1 MFDCFFNFLVTKGP
15 HRRFKRIELLDCF
28 MKDTDLKTCEP
39 NRLVLPDTLL
49 KEILM
54 ICNVQYLR
62 CSATDDVIV
71 LPA

>member
-1 MFDCFFNFLVTKGP
+1 MLDCLFNLLVAKGP

-28 MKDTDLKTCEP
+28 MEDTDLKTCEP
-39 NRLVLPDTLL
+39 NRLALPDTLV

-62 CSATDDVIV
+62 CSAANDVIV

>member
-1 MFDCFFNFLVTKGP
+1 M
-15 HRRFKRIELLDCF
+15 E
-28 MKDTDLKTCEP
+28 DTDLKTCEP
-39 NRLVLPDTLL
+39 NRLELPDTLL

-62 CSATDDVIV
+62 CSAANDVIV